1 MQSLCSD
8 LSIARASISF
18 AAQGKKKKGNRR
30 GRGKT
35 QAHRYCFFHVFTSCQ
50 FLLENGRGGTVYS
63 ISQISVHLLF
73 LRTWQILS
81 LHNIPSTYNAKH
93 FMTLLALGEEK
104 MKHEIRNILAEQ
116 YSLTL
121 VSLYTT
127 ALGKY

>member
-1 MQSLCSD
+1 MYRPIYSKCISQFCCMEKKEKGGKKEKGIDIHTNTVFLQCPHIYF
-8 LSIARASISF
+8 LPISF
-18 AAQGKKKKGNRR
+18 GKWYRWN
-30 GRGKT
+30 
-35 QAHRYCFFHVFTSCQ
+35 CLFNFLDFT
-50 FLLENGRGGTVYS
+50 
-63 ISQISVHLLF
+63 VHLLF

-121 VSLYTT
+121 VSLYTA